1 MPGTLA
7 PLQVRPFGR
16 LLTSYTINEIGD
28 SIGIVALA
36 LLVHAQ
42 TGSALATAGL
52 FLGLNVGPAFIA
64 PVLTARLEEIPLSR
78 VLPVIYTIEAIVF
91 AALGLLADD
100 AFLLP
105 LVLLLGL
112 VDGTL
117 ALCGR
122 GLTRAAVGA
131 MLEPHGQLRSGN
143 ALLNTGYALASVGG
157 AALGGLIAGTSG
169 IAMALYVNAV
179 SFFLIAVLM
188 ASARGLPRVAGMPQP
203 LRSKVREGLAFIAGQ
218 PRARLLIGGEAVA
231 LVLFTLIV
239 PIEVF
244 YARDTLGASEAGYGL
259 LLASWGAGMVLGS
272 LIFMVGKHWP
282 LALLVLGS
290 TAMIGIAYSG
300 MAAVDTLAAA
310 CALSV
315 LGGAGNGVQW
325 VAVVTALQEST
336 PVELQ
341 ARVMAVLESVNR
353 FAPALGFVIGGLLV
367 NAFSPRTAFATAGI
381 GVLLLV
387 MIGGAVG
394 LARLRQS
401 AESAA

>member
-1 MPGTLA
+1 M
-7 PLQVRPFGR
+7 RPFGR

-52 FLGLNVGPAFIA
+52 FLGLNVGPAFLA
-64 PVLTARLEEIPLSR
+64 PVLTARLEEISLSR
-78 VLPVIYTIEAIVF
+78 VLPVIYAVEAAVF
-91 AALGLLADD
+91 AALGLVADH

-131 MLEPHGQLRSGN
+131 MMEPKGQLRAGN
-143 ALLNTGYALASVGG
+143 ALLNTGYAVASVGG
-157 AALGGLIAGTSG
+157 AALGGLIAGTAG
-169 IAMALYVNAV
+169 IAVALYVDAV
-179 SFFLIAVLM
+179 SFFLIALLM
-188 ASARGLPRVAGMPQP
+188 ATSRGLPRVAGAPQP
-203 LRSKVREGLAFIAGQ
+203 LRSKLREGLAFVARQ
-218 PRARLLIGGEAVA
+218 PRARILIGGEAVA

-244 YARDTLGASEAGYGL
+244 YARDTLGAGEAGYGL

-272 LIFMVGKHWP
+272 LIFMVAKNWP
-282 LALLVLGS
+282 LLLLLLGS

-300 MAAVDTLAAA
+300 MAMAETLSAA

-315 LGGAGNGVQW
+315 FGGAGNGVQW
-325 VAVVTALQEST
+325 VSVVTALQEST
-336 PVELQ
+336 PVDLQ

-353 FAPALGFVIGGLLV
+353 FAPALGFILGGLLV
-367 NAFSPRTAFATAGI
+367 DAFSPRVAFATAGA

-387 MIGGAVG
+387 VIGAVAG
-394 LARLRQS
+394 LSRLRQP
-401 AESAA
+401 ADTTA